1 MRTIDYYATEAKARP
16 TNNRRR
22 SLALAGTKP
31 GVQWDYHKIVYFALT
46 MLGGSVVWAFVFGA
60 ILHSIK

>member
-1 MRTIDYYATEAKARP
+1 MRTIDSYATEAKAQP
-16 TNNRRR
+16 IHDRRR
-22 SLALAGTKP
+22 SLALADPKP

-60 ILHSIK
+60 IRHGIK